1 LKAFDIP
8 NYYHSPFISRIK
20 ELRNQADKLKKDFSP
35 SVLEFGNF
43 KFKIARHFGFCYGVQ
58 NAIEI
63 AYKTIADHPNKRIYL
78 ISEMI
83 HNPEV
88 NADLQAKG
96 LNFIQDTAGNQ
107 LISWNELKSDDIVII
122 PAFGTSLEN
131 LEKLNAIG
139 LELEQYDTTCPFVV
153 KVWNRSA
160 SFSKDNVTTIIHG
173 DFHHEET
180 RATFSR
186 AKSNGKALVIADL
199 NEAKLLG
206 DMILNSSQKHL
217 QKFAEK
223 ASENFDFLRDLNLI
237 AVVNQTTMLASET
250 IAIAEYLKGIM
261 VQKHGLDELDSHF
274 KSSRDTL
281 CYATNDNQS
290 ATNELLAQEAD
301 IAFVI
306 GGYNSSNTSHLA
318 ELLSEKH
325 PTFYIENE
333 TSIESESQIRH
344 FDLNRKAE
352 VHSSNYLN
360 FEKLNTILISSGAS
374 CPDSTVERVIQ
385 KILSFTN
392 EKPDIYKALERLEQN
407 LMNGL

>member
-1 LKAFDIP
+1 MKSFDIP
-8 NYYHSPFISRIK
+8 TYYHSPFISKIK
-20 ELRNQADKLKKDFSP
+20 ELRNEVDKLKKDFSP
-35 SVLEFGNF
+35 SVLQLGKFT
-43 KFKIARHFGFCYGVQ
+43 FKIARHFGFCYGVQ

-88 NADLQAKG
+88 NADLQSKG
-96 LNFIQDTAGNQ
+96 LQFIQNTAGKQ
-107 LISWNELKSDDIVII
+107 LISWNALKSDDIVII

-131 LEKLNAIG
+131 LEQLNSIG
-139 LELEQYDTTCPFVV
+139 LELAQYDTTCPFVE

-206 DMILNSSQKHL
+206 DVILNSSQEHI

-223 ASENFDFLRDLNLI
+223 ASENFDFQKDLDLI
-237 AVVNQTTMLASET
+237 AVVNQTTMMASET
-250 IAIAEYLKGIM
+250 IAIADYFKGIM
-261 VQKHGLDELDSHF
+261 IQKYGLNELDSHF

-333 TSIESESQIRH
+333 TCIESESQIRH
-344 FDLNRKAE
+344 FDLKLKAE
-352 VHSSNYLN
+352 ILSSNYLN
-360 FEKLNTILISSGAS
+360 FEIANTILVSSGAS
-374 CPDSTVERVIQ
+374 CPDATLERVIQ

-392 EKPDIYKALERLEQN
+392 EKPDIYKALERFEQN
-407 LMNGL
+407 LKNGL